1 MELIFV
7 RHGEPHAEHRTDG
20 EAADPPLTDLGHAQ
34 AEAAAAYLAAENF
47 DAAYCSTMLRAR
59 QTAAPIAAA
68 ATVEV
73 TYRDELKEW
82 GSTSS
87 RYIGEREMRN
97 ADSDDPDVARLR
109 GGLADAHGQRFRDRV
124 TAEVDR
130 LIANH
135 PGERILV
142 VCHGGVI
149 SAFASHLL
157 GTKKVLIFG
166 VAHASVT
173 RVFAS
178 SAGVRSIHT
187 VNEHHYIKELTS

>member
-20 EAADPPLTDLGHAQ
+20 SAADPPLTDLGRAQ
-34 AEAAAAYLAAENF
+34 AEAAARYLSAERF

-59 QTAAPIAAA
+59 QTAEPIAL
-68 ATVEV
+68 ATNLEV
-73 TYRDELKEW
+73 AFRDELREW
-82 GSTSS
+82 GSRSS
-87 RYIGEREMRN
+87 RYIGERELRS
-97 ADSDDPDVARLR
+97 AEPDDPDVARLR
-109 GGLADAHGQRFRDRV
+109 GGLADAHGHRFRDRV
-124 TAEVDR
+124 AAEVDR
-130 LIANH
+130 IIGAH

-149 SAFASHLL
+149 SAFASQLL
-157 GTKKVLIFG
+157 GTQKVLIFG

-178 SAGVRSIHT
+178 SSGVRSLHT
-187 VNEHHYIKELTS
+187 VNEHHYIKGLSS